1 MNLTLI
7 AAVDKNHGI
16 GYQGE
21 LLWHL
26 PADMAFF
33 RKNTL
38 GHVVL
43 MGRKTFD
50 SIGRPLRDRENIVIT
65 RQNIEILDV
74 QIIHDLKDIAHR
86 QEEIMVLGGA
96 EIYNLCLPLAKKII
110 LTEVDAELTADAY
123 FPPFDKTQ
131 FQCVKEDYYPAD
143 EKNIYNMVF
152 KEYIKIIHPIR
163 ID

>member
-50 SIGRPLRDRENIVIT
+50 SIGQPLKDRENIVIT
-65 RQNIEILDV
+65 RQNIEIPGV

-86 QEEIMVLGGA
+86 QEEIMILGGA